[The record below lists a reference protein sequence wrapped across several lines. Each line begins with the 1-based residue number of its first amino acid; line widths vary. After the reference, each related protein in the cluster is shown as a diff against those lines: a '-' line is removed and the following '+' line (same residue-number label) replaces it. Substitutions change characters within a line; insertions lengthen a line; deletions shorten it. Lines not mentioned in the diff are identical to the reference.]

1 MVIQRDMSPRTK
13 PAPDTARSG
22 FALPF
27 MVAGREAMAFARQAW
42 LLRHDL
48 LEPVVPANVGED
60 DDVVVF
66 LHGLFASAGVLR
78 PMRAQIM
85 RHQGMHAAA
94 LSYGPGPGVDKIAG
108 RLTGLLR
115 DLPSTASIHLVGHS
129 LGGIVA
135 RYYAQEIVDPRVVQT
150 ISLSSPFAGVPRAAW
165 LGFEGA
171 RDLDPDSPLLRRL
184 RLRSSAHAIPH
195 LSIIAGADRI
205 VKSPIAHALPGGDVT
220 VMKDRGHNT
229 LLFDEEVAR
238 VVEQRILDLRRARRR
253 DSGVVAAE

>member
-1 MVIQRDMSPRTK
+1 MTERRPPGSL
-13 PAPDTARSG
+13 AAAS
-22 FALPF
+22 
-27 MVAGREAMAFARQAW
+27 REVLAFARQAL
-42 LLRHDL
+42 LLRHDTAA
-48 LEPVVPANVGED
+48 PVTPADVAPG

-85 RHQGMHAAA
+85 RHLGMHAAA
-94 LSYGPGPGVDKIAG
+94 LSYAPGPGVDAIAS
-108 RLTGLLR
+108 RLALLLH
-115 DLPSTASIHLVGHS
+115 DLPATARIHLVGHS

-135 RYYAQEIVDPRVVQT
+135 RHFALEAADARVVQT
-150 ISLSSPFAGVPRAAW
+150 ISLASPFAGVPRAAW

-171 RDLDPDSPLLRRL
+171 RDLDPDSPLLRSL
-184 RLRSSAHAIPH
+184 RLRSGAHAVPH
-195 LSIIAGADRI
+195 LSIIAGADSL

-238 VVEQRILDLRRARRR
+238 VVERRILDRRRSFRR
-253 DSGVVAAE
+253 DSGALAAE

>member
-1 MVIQRDMSPRTK
+1 MVFQRHMSPRTK
-13 PAPDTARSG
+13 PAPSSARPG
-22 FALPF
+22 FTLPF
-27 MVAGREAMAFARQAW
+27 VVAGREAMAFARQAW

-48 LEPVVPANVGED
+48 LEPVVPANVGDD

-85 RHQGMHAAA
+85 RHVGIHAAA
-94 LSYGPGPGVDKIAG
+94 LSYAPGPGVDEIAA
-108 RLTGLLR
+108 RLTVLLR
-115 DLPSTASIHLVGHS
+115 DLPDSSRIHLVGHS

-135 RYYAQEIVDPRVVQT
+135 RYYAQEIGDDRVVQT
-150 ISLSSPFAGVPRAAW
+150 VSLSSPFAGVPRAAW
-165 LGFEGA
+165 LGFDGA
-171 RDLDPDSPLLRRL
+171 RDLDPESPLLRRL
-184 RLRSSAHAIPH
+184 RLRSGNHAVPH
-195 LSIIAGADRI
+195 LSIIAGADSL

-238 VVEQRILDLRRARRR
+238 VVERRILDRRRALRRE
-253 DSGVVAAE
+253 SGVMAAE

>member
-1 MVIQRDMSPRTK
+1 MVIHTRMSPRTK
-13 PAPDTARSG
+13 PSDSSARPG

-27 MVAGREAMAFARQAW
+27 LVAGREAMAFARQAW

-48 LEPVVPANVGED
+48 VAPVIPANVGDD

-85 RHQGMHAAA
+85 RHVGTHAAA
-94 LSYGPGPGVDKIAG
+94 LSYAPGPGVDEIAG
-108 RLTGLLR
+108 RLTVLLR
-115 DLPSTASIHLVGHS
+115 DLPRTTRIHLVGHS

-135 RYYAQEIVDPRVVQT
+135 RHYALETMDARVVQT

-171 RDLDPDSPLLRRL
+171 RDLDPQSPLLLRL
-184 RLRSSAHAIPH
+184 RLRSGTHGVPH
-195 LSIIAGADRI
+195 LSIIAGADSL
-205 VKSPIAHALPGGDVT
+205 VKSPIAHALPGGDVI

-229 LLFDEEVAR
+229 LLFDDEVAR
-238 VVEQRILDLRRARRR
+238 VVEQRILDARRARRR